1 MSIMTCLPQSLC
13 SLQSPDYSEVF
24 GSSEEIGYGEH
35 EMDRHSDIVV
45 KRHTP
50 SIDRA
55 SESGIQESQPD
66 SQKKADNIMDPQ
78 LLETRK
84 RPEPPPQSAKPSLAK
99 TRQRHLEESSGNVY
113 SVTSWHL
120 CSF

>member
-1 MSIMTCLPQSLC
+1 
-13 SLQSPDYSEVF
+13 
-24 GSSEEIGYGEH
+24 
-35 EMDRHSDIVV
+35 MDRHSDIVV